1 MTLTVKRALIGV
13 LVPITGV
20 RGVAYASTAS
30 HLFGVIF
37 VTALSIVSAASEE
50 RDANPVTDSP
60 WTKFCL
66 HETCYVGRGRHSY
79 CNGLIAE
86 VTLVARRTETGKLLS
101 VAVPARINPD
111 RPIRITIDRNAPVS
125 RPVSKCD
132 IRGCWAEHEAGAEL
146 VEQLKQG
153 QMLVLEAVN
162 PDGTPNTVT
171 ISLAGFAEA
180 YDGPPQPLPEM
191 QEASKA
197 EMEALRE
204 QQKRAQE
211 ERRARC
217 GPSP

>member
-1 MTLTVKRALIGV
+1 MRA
-13 LVPITGV
+13 P
-20 RGVAYASTAS
+20 AS
-30 HLFGVIF
+30 HSFFGAVCAA
-37 VTALSIVSAASEE
+37 ALSVVPAASEE

-60 WTKFCL
+60 WAKFCL
-66 HETCYVGRGRHSY
+66 HETCYIGMGRHSY
-79 CNGLIAE
+79 CNGLVAE
-86 VTLVARRTETGKLLS
+86 VTLVARKTETGKLLS
-101 VAVPARINPD
+101 VAVPPRINPD
-111 RPIRITIDRNAPVS
+111 RPIRITIDRSEPVS

-162 PDGTPNTVT
+162 RDGTPNIVT
-171 ISLAGFAEA
+171 IPLTGFAEA
-180 YDGPPQPLPEM
+180 YDGPPQRLPEI

-197 EMEALRE
+197 EMDALRE
-204 QQKRAQE
+204 QQKRAQD